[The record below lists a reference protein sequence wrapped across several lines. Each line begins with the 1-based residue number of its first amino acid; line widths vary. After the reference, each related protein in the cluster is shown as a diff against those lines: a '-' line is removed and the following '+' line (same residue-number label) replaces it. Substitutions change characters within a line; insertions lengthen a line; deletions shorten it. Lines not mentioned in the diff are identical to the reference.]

1 MLLAFVCA
9 ENTTKIDPQ
18 VGLPVFE
25 NIILCP
31 DALSGR
37 ESASMA
43 TFFDMALLLVY
54 SILVNTKDVYSC
66 LLFSM
71 KDLNGKMNSWVVY

>member
-1 MLLAFVCA
+1 M
-9 ENTTKIDPQ
+9 
-18 VGLPVFE
+18 PVFE

-31 DALSGR
+31 DALSGK

-54 SILVNTKDVYSC
+54 SILDRALVAVII
-66 LLFSM
+66 LF
-71 KDLNGKMNSWVVY
+71 

>member
-1 MLLAFVCA
+1 M
-9 ENTTKIDPQ
+9 
-18 VGLPVFE
+18 PVFE

-54 SILVNTKDVYSC
+54 SILLKVNASAKTFTV
-66 LLFSM
+66 LFTM
-71 KDLNGKMNSWVVY
+71 ATIWCPK

>member
-1 MLLAFVCA
+1 M
-9 ENTTKIDPQ
+9 
-18 VGLPVFE
+18 PVFE

-54 SILVNTKDVYSC
+54 SILTHTK
-66 LLFSM
+66 LFGRPKVCAMAVLSF
-71 KDLNGKMNSWVVY
+71 VE